1 MWMKSAIGFYD
12 TMALVFSSLVTMEAF
27 RPFLLEPVPHVR
39 RAAHRLL
46 AKPRPLD
53 NTVLKDTVVGA
64 SCRHTPEPKQFAGE
78 FSGRPLRRLNTQKQP
93 FKICI

>member
-1 MWMKSAIGFYD
+1 MDAIPPIGFYD
-12 TMALVFSSLVTMEAF
+12 TMALVFSSFVTMEAF
-27 RPFLLEPVPHVR
+27 RPSLLEPMQHVR

-46 AKPRPLD
+46 AKPSLLD

-64 SCRHTPEPKQFAGE
+64 SCRHTPEPKQSEEE
-78 FSGRPLRRLNTQKQP
+78 FSGGPLKRLNTQKQP